1 MFYYG
6 GLDLT
11 YLVFAVPALLLGLW
25 AQSAVKSRFS
35 KYDKI
40 LTKYWTRHGPW
51 LFPKIPQEKYE
62 SFVQHCLDCE
72 LVVSPFF
79 SVPSIVPFGADS
91 GVFKKLEKSPF
102 DF

>member
-40 LTKYWTRHGPW
+40 LTKKRHNR
-51 LFPKIPQEKYE
+51 
-62 SFVQHCLDCE
+62 S
-72 LVVSPFF
+72 
-79 SVPSIVPFGADS
+79 S
-91 GVFKKLEKSPF
+91 GGGNFA
-102 DF
+102 

>member
-40 LTKYWTRHGPW
+40 LTKKGITGAQAAAILLKANGWGYGG
-51 LFPKIPQEKYE
+51 LAF
-62 SFVQHCLDCE
+62 
-72 LVVSPFF
+72 LVVSAF
-79 SVPSIVPFGADS
+79 
-91 GVFKKLEKSPF
+91 
-102 DF
+102 

>member
-25 AQSAVKSRFS
+25 AQSAVKIRFS

-40 LTKYWTRHGPW
+40 LTKKGITGAQAAAI
-51 LFPKIPQEKYE
+51 LLKANGITDVKIARIKG
-62 SFVQHCLDCE
+62 SLTDN
-72 LVVSPFF
+72 
-79 SVPSIVPFGADS
+79 
-91 GVFKKLEKSPF
+91 
-102 DF
+102 